1 LVKRK
6 IHPTSV
12 ISGYRVAVREACNYI
27 RDQLAVNID
36 TLGKDALMNV
46 ARTSMSSKILA
57 AEMDFFADFVV
68 RGALRVKTT
77 NNNGGVAVP
86 IKQINVLRAIGKGAR
101 DSLFVEGYALNC
113 TIASQAMPRAIHKA
127 KIAFLDFN
135 VSKQKLPLGVSIEL
149 KDPTELAAVHAREA
163 ELLKERITK
172 VVASGANVVFTTKAI
187 DDLAVK
193 YFVEHGVIGVRR
205 YVLGPSL
212 VS

>member
-1 LVKRK
+1 
-6 IHPTSV
+6 
-12 ISGYRVAVREACNYI
+12 
-27 RDQLAVNID
+27 
-36 TLGKDALMNV
+36 MNV

-77 NNNGGVAVP
+77 SADGKVAVP
-86 IKQINVLRAIGKGAR
+86 IQQVNVLRAMGKGAR
-101 DSLFVEGYALNC
+101 DSLFIEGYALNC

-135 VSKQKLPLGVSIEL
+135 VSKAKLPLGVSIEL

-163 ELLKERITK
+163 ELLKERISK
-172 VVASGANVVFTTKAI
+172 IVAAGANVIFTTKAI

-193 YFVEHGVIGVRR
+193 FFVEHGVIGVRR
-205 YVLGPSL
+205 YAYSDLLLQGLGL
-212 VS
+212 L